1 MRRKRVRDEGYIG
14 SAGERRTMW
23 WVRSSP
29 MDTLRLKAA
38 WRWQA
43 ASVFS
48 SSAFINRG
56 ITCHGS
62 CFPRLPGASI
72 CAGALVAIRQC
83 VGKWHLRSSV
93 TSYVSFSVYVSCFL
107 KSFEVSM
114 FVFTEILCKRWDD
127 QREMATSKIF
137 FFKCWAPR
145 LHLSDKN
152 TLKTVILWNCYSYSS
167 ILVY

>member
-1 MRRKRVRDEGYIG
+1 MGHTTTRERRMRRKRVRDEGYIG

-56 ITCHGS
+56 ITCHG

-83 VGKWHLRSSV
+83 VGKWQLRSSV
-93 TSYVSFSVYVSCFL
+93 TSYVSFSVYVSCFWRAL
-107 KSFEVSM
+107 RFL

-137 FFKCWAPR
+137 FF
-145 LHLSDKN
+145 
-152 TLKTVILWNCYSYSS
+152 
-167 ILVY
+167 